1 MVLAW
6 ITTVT
11 DSNHI
16 GKEKYLDIH
25 KHASYAWDP
34 MFWESYGGW
43 KQTPPCGL
51 YFYCLMAI
59 TNYSWWGQF
68 SWAVSNKKKESQGF
82 ESSLTQSCSV
92 ESDLHSIDSTFLLH
106 SDKNFNVTSAIGF
119 SREWKLKEKLF
130 NVWGQFRLY

>member
-1 MVLAW
+1 
-6 ITTVT
+6 
-11 DSNHI
+11 
-16 GKEKYLDIH
+16 
-25 KHASYAWDP
+25 
-34 MFWESYGGW
+34 
-43 KQTPPCGL
+43 
-51 YFYCLMAI
+51 MAI